1 MQRDDGALGPLG
13 KCNKSDDH
21 HSYAGEKGTTDYT
34 AETILACFPEDRSG
48 AELGTCSL
56 TRTCPMW
63 EDILPVLL
71 GYHYSFL
78 RQNQDTD

>member
-21 HSYAGEKGTTDYT
+21 HSYAGDKGTTDYT

-56 TRTCPMW
+56 TKDMPHVGRHPSCTPGVPLQLSKT
-63 EDILPVLL
+63 EP
-71 GYHYSFL
+71 GH
-78 RQNQDTD
+78 

>member
-21 HSYAGEKGTTDYT
+21 HSYAGDKGTTDYT

-48 AELGTCSL
+48 AELGAL
-56 TRTCPMW
+56 
-63 EDILPVLL
+63 
-71 GYHYSFL
+71 
-78 RQNQDTD
+78 